1 MPSLPKKARNV
12 QGFSPYDGTIIA
24 NDNFIEEEIVE
35 SQDLII
41 KYVVLPLFN
50 VRMLPQFHQTQFN
63 HPIAP
68 LVDEQPRFLQQA
80 TALLYVRSF

>member
-1 MPSLPKKARNV
+1 MPSLPNKAKNV
-12 QGFSPYDGTIIA
+12 QGFSPYDGTFIA
-24 NDNFIEEEIVE
+24 NDNFIKEEIVE

-68 LVDEQPRFLQQA
+68 LVDLK
-80 TALLYVRSF
+80 